1 MSRSWP
7 GLLRVS
13 LASPVTDLVACGEVW
28 LGKSAIKRRGHH
40 MATEVALE
48 EIVHETQVG
57 DLGNQLRFIEIL

>member
-1 MSRSWP
+1 
-7 GLLRVS
+7 
-13 LASPVTDLVACGEVW
+13 
-28 LGKSAIKRRGHH
+28 